1 MGRVAI
7 IGEPLSIY
15 GYGLAGALL
24 CPAST
29 RVDAIDAWQGL
40 PADVAVVILNSSAA
54 AWLGE
59 AIATRPDVL
68 TATLP

>member
-1 MGRVAI
+1 MGRAAI

-24 CPAST
+24 CPART
-29 RVDAIDAWQGL
+29 RADVVGAWRDL
-40 PADVAVVILNSSAA
+40 PADVAVVILTPAAA

-59 AIATRPDVL
+59 AAATRPDVL